1 MRRNLLIT
9 TAAAAILAATG
20 FATAQDRGGKPAGA
34 MEKAAPQTQMRGEQ
48 RGQAQTP
55 SGGADRMNETRGQ
68 APDAQNQKNQ
78 KKPSGAA
85 ERPAKNKSMQ
95 KSEGAGPTDKNMQ
108 KSDTDRRPGTR
119 QSDDARQRDN
129 QKSGARTRN
138 ETTGRGDASGAQLNS
153 EQRTKIRQ
161 VVVSKRIPK
170 VTNVNF
176 NISVGARVPTTVRF
190 HPIPAEIVTIHPAW
204 RGYRVILVGSEL
216 VIVHPRTYE
225 IVAVIVV

>member
-1 MRRNLLIT
+1 MKRNLLIT

-20 FATAQDRGGKPAGA
+20 LATAQDRGGNQGGG
-34 MEKAAPQTQMRGEQ
+34 MEKSQPQGQMQRGQ

-55 SGGADRMNETRGQ
+55 PGGASRMNETRGQ
-68 APDAQNQKNQ
+68 APDAQNQKN
-78 KKPSGAA
+78 PSGAA

-95 KSEGAGPTDKNMQ
+95 KSEGARPADKNMQ
-108 KSDTDRRPGTR
+108 KSDTDRRPGTTR
-119 QSDDARQRDN
+119 QSEDARQRDN
-129 QKSGARTRN
+129 RKNGARTRN
-138 ETTGRGDASGAQLNS
+138 ETTGRGDASGAQLSS

-176 NISVGARVPTTVRF
+176 NVSVGARVPTTVQF

-216 VIVHPRTYE
+216 VIVHPRSYQ

>member
-20 FATAQDRGGKPAGA
+20 LATAQDRGGNQGGA
-34 MEKAAPQTQMRGEQ
+34 MEKAQPQGQMQRGQ

-55 SGGADRMNETRGQ
+55 ENRGTPSMNETRGQ
-68 APDAQNQKNQ
+68 APDAQKNQ
-78 KKPSGAA
+78 KQPSGAA
-85 ERPAKNKSMQ
+85 ERPAKNNSMQ
-95 KSEGAGPTDKNMQ
+95 KSEGARPADKNMQ

-119 QSDDARQRDN
+119 QSEGAKQQDN
-129 QKSGARTRN
+129 QKSGARNRT
-138 ETTGRGDASGAQLNS
+138 ETTGRGDASGANLTT

-161 VVVSKRIPK
+161 VVVSKKIPK

-176 NISVGARVPTTVRF
+176 TVSVGARVPQTVRF
-190 HPIPAEIVTIHPAW
+190 HPIPTEIVTIYPAW

-216 VIVHPRTYE
+216 VIVHPRSYE
-225 IVAVIVV
+225 IVAVLVV

>member
-20 FATAQDRGGKPAGA
+20 FATAQDRGGQPAGA
-34 MEKAAPQTQMRGEQ
+34 MEQAQPQGQMQRGQ
-48 RGQAQTP
+48 RGQAQAP
-55 SGGADRMNETRGQ
+55 AGGGNIRMNETRGQ
-68 APDAQNQKNQ
+68 APDAQNQK
-78 KKPSGAA
+78 KPSGAA
-85 ERPAKNKSMQ
+85 ERPAKNQRMQ
-95 KSEGAGPTDKNMQ
+95 QSEGAKPADKNMQ
-108 KSDTDRRPGTR
+108 KSDTDRRSGPR
-119 QSDDARQRDN
+119 QSEDARQRDN
-129 QKSGARTRN
+129 QKNGARSRT
-138 ETTGRGDASGAQLNS
+138 ETTGRGDASGANLS
-153 EQRTKIRQ
+153 TEQRTKIRQ

-216 VIVHPRTYE
+216 VIVHPRTYA